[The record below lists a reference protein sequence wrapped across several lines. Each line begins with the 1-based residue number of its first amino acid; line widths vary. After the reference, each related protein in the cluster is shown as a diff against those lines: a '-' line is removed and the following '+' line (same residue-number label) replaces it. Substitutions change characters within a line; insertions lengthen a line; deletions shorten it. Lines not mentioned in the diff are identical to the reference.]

1 MTRLLTLTIAA
12 AVTISANA
20 SAYDGSQLYS
30 HGGCGCSGQAFSPTA
45 FDRIPL
51 SPSGCRDGACPA
63 FDWQQNRGIRWNG
76 PQASPGY
83 NAAPTYR
90 DEPQYVPQHDQPL
103 TPRTNPAPYTPPLPS
118 QADRSPSIPQGMEGI
133 AQLPIAEQR
142 RALQQR
148 TCPVTREPLG
158 SMGKPISVTVAG
170 RSVYVCCEGC
180 VNALQRNPERY
191 LTGALRGSI
200 IR

>member
-12 AVTISANA
+12 VVTFSISVIA
-20 SAYDGSQLYS
+20 SAHDGSQPYS

-45 FDRIPL
+45 FERMPL
-51 SPSGCRDGACPA
+51 SSSGCRDGACPA
-63 FDWQQNRGIRWNG
+63 FDWQQDRGIQWNG
-76 PQASPGY
+76 SQASPGY
-83 NAAPTYR
+83 NAAPTYQ
-90 DEPQYVPQHDQPL
+90 DAPQRVQPF
-103 TPRTNPAPYTPPLPS
+103 TPHTNPVPYTPPLPS
-118 QADRSPSIPQGMEGI
+118 QADRSPTIPQGMEGI
-133 AQLPIAEQR
+133 AKLSIAEQR
-142 RALQQR
+142 LALQQR
-148 TCPVTREPLG
+148 TCPVTKEPLG
-158 SMGKPISVTVAG
+158 SMGKPIRVTVVG